1 MIVPLQ
7 YVFFNPEII
16 VLGGGVLT
24 GAGDL
29 FFDHAGRIMRQLARK
44 EPLKYVRLERAA
56 LGDRSGPLGM
66 IAALGDMVEGE
77 KGRPRRLEM

>member
-1 MIVPLQ
+1 MALAN
-7 YVFFNPEII
+7 YVNIFNPEMI

-29 FFDHAGRIMRQLARK
+29 FLEHAERIMRQLARK

-66 IAALGDMVEGE
+66 IAALGDMVHGE
-77 KGRPRRLEM
+77 RPTQREV